1 MKILK
6 NTVQRIKKIFFI
18 FQSLFY
24 QNTSQHKK
32 LFDIF
37 KNKKRD
43 LTICSKELFTVNSR
57 NSLVIIIFAKAGK
70 NFKLQAVRFA

>member
-32 LFDIF
+32 LFGIF